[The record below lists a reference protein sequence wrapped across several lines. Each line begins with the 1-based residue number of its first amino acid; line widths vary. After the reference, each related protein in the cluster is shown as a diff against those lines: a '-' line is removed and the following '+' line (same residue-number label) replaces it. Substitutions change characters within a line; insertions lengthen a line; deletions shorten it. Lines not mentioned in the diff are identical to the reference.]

1 MTETEPG
8 APAGAPESPSLEGPS
23 AFGAIA
29 GTFTSPAATF
39 AGLVRRPTWWLP
51 FLLWIAGIV
60 VVVFVSTPKIDMER
74 SFREMFEKR
83 AEKTGQS
90 ISDEQIRE
98 MATRSERPPAKAV
111 LWALPFTAA
120 TFFLVVL
127 LLWGGARA
135 SGSDARFGQA
145 TAVWAH
151 ANLPNVVGLLVSI
164 PLLMSLPDASETQL
178 SVQRIL
184 KSNVGAFLSPE
195 SPAFLASIASSID
208 LFSLAALALLVV
220 GMRKLPSMPPAAGA
234 AVPIVLWALY
244 VLGKSALAAAFL
256 G

>member
-234 AVPIVLWALY
+234 AVPIVLWSVY

>member
-1 MTETEPG
+1 MNDAAPG
-8 APAGAPESPSLEGPS
+8 AVPPAEVPAGPS
-23 AFGAIA
+23 AGAA
-29 GTFTSPAATF
+29 LVGTFTSPAATF

-51 FLLWIAGIV
+51 FLLWLAGIGV
-60 VVVFVSTPKIDMER
+60 VVLVSTPKIDMER

-83 AEKTGQS
+83 AERTGQS
-90 ISDEQIRE
+90 LSDEQIRE
-98 MATRSERPPAKAV
+98 MAARSERKPAMAAAF
-111 LWALPFTAA
+111 ALPFTAA
-120 TFFLVVL
+120 TFFLVALV
-127 LLWGGARA
+127 LWGGARA
-135 SGSDARFGQA
+135 AGSEARFGQA

-151 ANLPNVVGLLVSI
+151 ANLPNVVGMLVSI

-184 KSNVGAFLSPE
+184 KSNVGAFLPTDA
-195 SPAFLASIASSID
+195 PTFLASIASSID

-220 GMRKLPSMPPAAGA
+220 GMRKLPAMTPAGGA

-244 VLGKSALAAAFL
+244 VLGKSALAAVFL